1 MEGLNN
7 DIAPQDMPENMED
20 LKNNVVPHEI
30 QIRDDLPIGA
40 KQKEKDK
47 IYNHEYYQKN
57 KAYWKQPCLCECGLE
72 YKRASKWKHCRS
84 KEHLRRI
91 VNKELHIPNEPLQID
106 LKGLDCIEDI
116 ILTIGKQTF
125 HLLKKKN

>member
-1 MEGLNN
+1 MNYLYLR
-7 DIAPQDMPENMED
+7 IWLTL
-20 LKNNVVPHEI
+20 LKNARRIELI
-30 QIRDDLPIGA
+30 
-40 KQKEKDK
+40 
-47 IYNHEYYQKN
+47 
-57 KAYWKQPCLCECGLE
+57 
-72 YKRASKWKHCRS
+72 KRASKWKHCRS